1 MEEKN
6 LPAVTKKMTLE
17 EYQEKAKD
25 YRYSPLVKPILVM
38 LVATIGIGIVSLL
51 VLVVIRLFDVHEYA
65 GYAGIAVAVL
75 LFIFFYLVPII
86 KIHKLKPF
94 IVNVDKENL
103 KKALKHN
110 KENREKIADH
120 FIDIT
125 AKTEGL
131 GWYSKDKVG
140 NLAIARN
147 TKDDTLLKNTLTDLY
162 QTDVKKNASNMIT
175 KSAVRIGV
183 VTALS
188 QSERLDTLLV
198 ATLNLKLI
206 KDILYLYGFRPTD
219 EKLIKIYRTV
229 LVNSLIAY
237 GASAAGQALG
247 KGLGKSVEA
256 VAGGIPF
263 LGNAIATVVGSVAEG
278 VINGFMTVVIGNQ
291 TVKYLKEEYHL
302 QDILD
307 GVEIPDV
314 DEQMMMESVKTEIV
328 AETKKPGKVKP
339 A

>member
-1 MEEKN
+1 
-6 LPAVTKKMTLE
+6 
-17 EYQEKAKD
+17 
-25 YRYSPLVKPILVM
+25 
-38 LVATIGIGIVSLL
+38 
-51 VLVVIRLFDVHEYA
+51 
-65 GYAGIAVAVL
+65 
-75 LFIFFYLVPII
+75 
-86 KIHKLKPF
+86 
-94 IVNVDKENL
+94 
-103 KKALKHN
+103 
-110 KENREKIADH
+110 
-120 FIDIT
+120 
-125 AKTEGL
+125 
-131 GWYSKDKVG
+131 
-140 NLAIARN
+140 
-147 TKDDTLLKNTLTDLY
+147 
-162 QTDVKKNASNMIT
+162 MIT